1 LCITIAI
8 LYGLNMNLNY
18 ATNISNYVPDSGLN
32 IIVDS
37 ILMALSYIVLLNT
50 MIPISLI
57 VSI

>member
-1 LCITIAI
+1 
-8 LYGLNMNLNY
+8 MNINY
-18 ATNISNYVPDSGLN
+18 VTNISKYVPDSGLN

-50 MIPISLI
+50 MIPISLV